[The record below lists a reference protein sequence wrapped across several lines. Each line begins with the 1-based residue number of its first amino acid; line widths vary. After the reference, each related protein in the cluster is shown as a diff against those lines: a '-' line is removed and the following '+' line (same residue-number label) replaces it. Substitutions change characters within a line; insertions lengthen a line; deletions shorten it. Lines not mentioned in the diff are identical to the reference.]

1 MKRILILGGLIYLL
15 LLVGLACLDRRLLVL
30 AIPLVVYLGAALPFG
45 PGELRLRAVRST
57 SPDRT
62 IEGSPVNVRLSITN
76 EGTALEQLLVQD
88 TVSPRLTVEDGKP
101 AAAIALGPGE
111 TFEMEYT
118 LKSGRG
124 AYDWE
129 HIQVTAGDLLGL
141 SQRTTL
147 VAAPGHLTVLPR
159 VVPLRRLAIR
169 PLRTR
174 GHAGPVPARQG
185 GPGTDFYG
193 VREYQPGDPQR
204 WINWRASARHWRA
217 SARHDAALFT
227 NEFEQERIADVGL
240 ILDARARNEVRA
252 GYGVRAGHGVG
263 TRNESLFEH
272 AVQATASLAD
282 TFLRDGNR
290 VALLVFGQYV
300 DWTFPGYGKVQRE
313 QILRALAKAE
323 PGESQIFDSL
333 EFLPTRLFPAGSQLV
348 MVSPVS
354 RDDLPVLLRLRGRGY
369 QLLVIRPDPI
379 AFEMQGLASEPSLE
393 LAARILRAERGL
405 VRRRLQQAGVQVV
418 EWPVDRLLDQMIH
431 ASLGRVPP
439 WFRSVGVER

>member
-1 MKRILILGGLIYLL
+1 MRRILILGGLIYLL
-15 LLVGLACLDRRLLVL
+15 LLGGLASLDRRLLVL
-30 AIPLVVYLGAALPFG
+30 AIPLLVYLGTALPFG
-45 PGELRLRAVRST
+45 PGELRLRAVRSL

-62 IEGSPVNVRLSITN
+62 IEGPPVSVRLSITN
-76 EGTALEQLLVQD
+76 EGSALEQLLVRD
-88 TVSPRLTVEDGKP
+88 LVPRRLGVEDGKP

-111 TFEMEYT
+111 TFEMEYR
-118 LKSGRG
+118 LRSERG
-124 AYDWE
+124 TYDWE
-129 HIQVTAGDLLGL
+129 HIQVTAGDLFGL
-141 SQRTTL
+141 SQQTTL
-147 VAAPGHLTVLPR
+147 VPAPGHLTVLPR
-159 VVPLRRLAIR
+159 VVSLRRLAIR

-193 VREYQPGDPQR
+193 VREYQLGDPQR
-204 WINWRASARHWRA
+204 WINWRA

-227 NEFEQERIADVGL
+227 NEFEQERIANVGL

-252 GYGVRAGHGVG
+252 ASD
-263 TRNESLFEH
+263 SLFEH
-272 AVQATASLAD
+272 AVRATASLAD

-290 VALLVFGQYV
+290 VGLLVFGRYV

-313 QILRALAKAE
+313 QILRALARAE

-333 EFLPTRLFPAGSQLV
+333 EYLPTRLFPAGSQIV

-354 RDDLPVLLRLRGRGY
+354 RDDLPVLLRLRARGY
-369 QLLVIRPDPI
+369 QLLVIRPDPV
-379 AFEMQGLASEPSLE
+379 AFEMQGLASEPSVE

-405 VRRRLQQAGVQVV
+405 VARRLRQAGVQVV
-418 EWPVDRLLDQMIH
+418 EWPVDRMLDQMIH

-439 WFRSVGVER
+439 WFRLVGVES